1 MSDLSTRSMERIL
14 KKTGA
19 KRVSDKASAELKNV
33 LEKTAETIAK
43 KAWKLAQHAKRRTI
57 LDEDIK
63 LASETKT
70 F

>member
-1 MSDLSTRSMERIL
+1 MPI
-14 KKTGA
+14 
-19 KRVSDKASAELKNV
+19 KNTNV
-33 LEKTAETIAK
+33 AETIAK